1 MDEAT
6 LKRLRQ
12 ITHDMSI
19 LYVEDDEAIR
29 SQMVK
34 YLGKFFGNIVTAE
47 DGQKGLEWYELRP
60 FDIVMTDIL
69 MPTIDGLEMI
79 AQMRERHPEQVIMV
93 TSSYSDSEN
102 LMRCIDLNVD
112 RFVPKPIDFS
122 RLITLLLQ
130 TAVTIHNKRRSE
142 TLERTAQRDSKE
154 HAEILDKIN
163 HGVLIFK
170 GGSVDHLNATMSEI
184 LNFTDLQ
191 EVREL
196 SIASMIVEPEI
207 GDRDNRGII
216 DFFKEHPDAKIA
228 IRPIDAEHES
238 RYYIVRY
245 ERLESSGKEMLT
257 FFDINAMETELK
269 SLNYV
274 INVDET
280 TGLGSRRALMK
291 TLERLREAGEGNH
304 AITCVAICNLDAFK
318 QKFGFRSFG
327 RVFKLLGGYFRQ
339 NAYRTEEGEEL
350 SYYSTGSNQFVILH
364 DADKQERIGQIIDR
378 ANEQRF
384 MCETGGKPDSMLIK
398 VRSTTLAL
406 TPEQTPR
413 QVAVELEKRFTVHLD
428 CDSDAGLKERKP

>member
-12 ITHDMSI
+12 ITRNMSI

-34 YLGKFFGNIVTAE
+34 YLGKFFGDIVTAE
-47 DGQKGLEWYELRP
+47 DGQKGVEWYELRT

-69 MPTIDGLEMI
+69 MPNLDGLEMI
-79 AQMRERHPEQVIMV
+79 AQMRERNPEQIIMV

-102 LMRCIDLNVD
+102 LMRCIELNVD

-142 TLERTAQRDSKE
+142 TLERTAKRDSNE

-163 HGVLIFK
+163 HGVMIFK
-170 GGSVDHLNATMSEI
+170 GGCAERLNKTMSDI
-184 LNFTDLQ
+184 LGCTDTQ
-191 EVREL
+191 IVRDL
-196 SIASMIVEPEI
+196 SIGSMFVDPEI
-207 GDRDNRGII
+207 GERDNRGVI
-216 DFFKEHPDAKIA
+216 DYFKEHPDVKIA
-228 IRPIDAEHES
+228 IRPEDAEHEA

-269 SLNYV
+269 SLHYV
-274 INVDET
+274 LDVDES

-291 TLERLREAGEGNH
+291 TLERLKDSKEGTL
-304 AITCVAICNLDAFK
+304 AITCVAVCNLDLFR

-327 RVFKLLGGYFRQ
+327 RVFKLLGG
-339 NAYRTEEGEEL
+339 A
-350 SYYSTGSNQFVILH
+350 I
-364 DADKQERIGQIIDR
+364 
-378 ANEQRF
+378 
-384 MCETGGKPDSMLIK
+384 
-398 VRSTTLAL
+398 
-406 TPEQTPR
+406 
-413 QVAVELEKRFTVHLD
+413 
-428 CDSDAGLKERKP
+428 